1 MRTKQKGFTLI
12 ELLVVIAII
21 GILATIVLT
30 SLGGA
35 RSKANDAKIIG
46 QLSNMRSQANLFGGT
61 PTTTAAAITTST
73 TSPAGTAGSGLF
85 TDNTITDYSL
95 YNLIIGMPSGTQ
107 VYYGSKNQLPSAGGP
122 WIVMAATTTGSSC
135 VDYTGAS
142 KSSTTAVAAGATAA
156 TWTAIYANAASAYT
170 CN

>member
-1 MRTKQKGFTLI
+1 MKHTQKGFTLI

-35 RSKANDAKIIG
+35 RGKANDAKIVG

-61 PTTTAAAITTST
+61 PVTVAAAITTSA
-73 TSPAGTAGSGLF
+73 SVPAGVAGGNLF
-85 TDNTITDYSL
+85 TDNTILDYSL
-95 YNLIIGMPSGTQ
+95 FNLISGMPLGTQ
-107 VYYGSKNQLPSAGGP
+107 VYYGAKNQLPSLGGP
-122 WIVMAATTTGSSC
+122 WVVAAATSAGSSC

-142 KSSTTAVAAGATAA
+142 KSNATAVAAGATAA
-156 TWTAIYANAASAYT
+156 TWAAIYPNIATYL